1 MTSPNTPIRTR
12 FVCSFDRFE
21 DAEQAQALLLAA
33 GLPAGAV
40 MLHVIEDEAGPTEGN
55 FVSGNGRAERSSPP
69 DAVITGGVVPYDQNF
84 ARIVSRGVCMLRVQ
98 ARDPQQHRRV
108 QEVLRAFTARG
119 AAALIDHQASP
130 GQPT

>member
-1 MTSPNTPIRTR
+1 MSAP

-40 MLHVIEDEAGPTEGN
+40 VLHVIEDEAGPTEGN

-84 ARIVSRGVCMLRVQ
+84 ARTVSRGVCMLLVQ
-98 ARDPQQHRRV
+98 ARDSRQQRRV
-108 QEVLRAFTARG
+108 EEVLRTYTARN
-119 AAALIDHQASP
+119 AAAIIDSQAPP
-130 GQPT
+130 GPMT